1 MPHDGCPS
9 KENNYLYTAVEGS
22 IQLNSGQERIID
34 YQEGDGCGSSCTSC
48 TDSTACGSCHTWR
61 CIQGD
66 IFCHPESFNPVT
78 GIFTAPTSNFYQVS
92 LTVNYF
98 YIQPEG
104 TDRITGISTTT
115 LQRNLQKNICGL
127 PGTGFDGL
135 DIAVLSSTNPF
146 SAFGD
151 NTIAS
156 AVISYDIPLQRGDQ
170 LKVLIF
176 QENDADV
183 AVTIFSEW
191 LIKRGKRLDPC
202 LTTCRC

>member
-1 MPHDGCPS
+1 MSHSKCPS

-22 IQLNSGQERIID
+22 VLLNSGQERVID
-34 YQEGDGCGSSCTSC
+34 YQKGDGTSC
-48 TDSTACGSCHTWR
+48 TDSTLCHTWR
-61 CIQGD
+61 CTQGD
-66 IFCHPESFNPVT
+66 IFGHPDSFNPST
-78 GIFTAPTSNFYQVS
+78 GIFTAPSSNFYKVS
-92 LTVNYF
+92 LAVNYF

-104 TDRITGISTTT
+104 TVRITGTSTTT
-115 LQRNLQKNICGL
+115 LRRNLRENICGL

-176 QENDADV
+176 QENDANV
-183 AVTIFSEW
+183 TVTIFSEW

-202 LTTCRC
+202 LTVCHC